1 MYECNAL
8 AFIAE
13 QAGGKASDGSG
24 RILDLAIDDL
34 HQRTPFY
41 VGSKNMVEKAES
53 FRDSTSRKF

>member
-13 QAGGKASDGSG
+13 QAGGMASDGKS
-24 RILDLAIDDL
+24 RILDIVPERL

-41 VGSKNMVEKAES
+41 VGSMNMVKKAIS
-53 FRDSTSRKF
+53 

>member
-13 QAGGKASDGSG
+13 QAGGKATDGKG
-24 RILDLAIDDL
+24 RIMEIKPKDL

-41 VGSKNMVEKAES
+41 VGSKRMVEKAIEGI
-53 FRDSTSRKF
+53 